1 MNRKPSRQR
10 AHIAK
15 ANLVLAAIR
24 MCHAEEGQ
32 DPSYLDM
39 MTDVVV
45 STRTIAK
52 VLRRLQAFGNL
63 RIERRAGRR
72 NHYILQEKNK

>member
-1 MNRKPSRQR
+1 MNHKPARQR
-10 AHIAK
+10 AHVAK